1 MRKKIDFRGTNSKNE
16 QIAMK
21 VFLLIDLKDSN
32 LFILNTTFKN
42 INLGNNG
49 IAIIT
54 SISQKTFQIFKVV
67 FENSYFWNLSQSL
80 DNSSFINSHQI
91 FQFSNLNVEITINS
105 TKFVENKIGNFY
117 IYIHVLIKTIIKIN

>member
-1 MRKKIDFRGTNSKNE
+1 MENFTLF
-16 QIAMK
+16 AP
-21 VFLLIDLKDSN
+21 LLIDLKDSN
-32 LFILNTTFKN
+32 LFIFNTTFKN

-49 IAIIT
+49 IVILT

-80 DNSSFINSHQI
+80 DNSSIINSHQI

-105 TKFVENKIGNFY
+105 TKFVENKIGNLY
-117 IYIHVLIKTIIKIN
+117 KIL